1 MITIGNSQS
10 QFSHNGAC
18 SNSPAAV
25 FRGHLHGLVVL
36 VVQQQQSSGEALA
49 AVAVV
54 CKELEIHRDRGAIAA
69 VTRRCHKGLFSLE
82 AEGQEVALLNQ
93 CVAVPLHSVD
103 MGVPITSTIRWISRW
118 TCRSAG
124 VLNPV
129 VADIFWCG
137 DRHLSRHRCRSFH
150 RVVNDC
156 AHLGVSS
163 LDAGARNAGVHGWS
177 DFYLVVY
184 IRAIDEFDGVLI
196 GHVVRNAVHI
206 VLPTRDVQ
214 TVSVPPTR
222 I

>member
-54 CKELEIHRDRGAIAA
+54 CEELEIHRDRGAIAA

-103 MGVPITSTIRWISRW
+103 MGIPITSTIRWISRW
-118 TCRSAG
+118 ITCRSAG
-124 VLNPV
+124 VLNFV
-129 VADIFWCG
+129 VADISIAAG
-137 DRHLSRHRCRSFH
+137 LNRHRLPRNGG
-150 RVVNDC
+150 VNDC
-156 AHLGVSS
+156 AQPDLSTLG
-163 LDAGARNAGVHGWS
+163 APARNADVRIICGW
-177 DFYLVVY
+177 
-184 IRAIDEFDGVLI
+184 
-196 GHVVRNAVHI
+196 
-206 VLPTRDVQ
+206 RD
-214 TVSVPPTR
+214 
-222 I
+222 